1 MSITNIISNDE
12 VTLVQGVD
20 GLFFAKS
27 HGLRKAGRLPGRKRR
42 FPKKSL
48 K

>member
-20 GLFFAKS
+20 GFFFAKS